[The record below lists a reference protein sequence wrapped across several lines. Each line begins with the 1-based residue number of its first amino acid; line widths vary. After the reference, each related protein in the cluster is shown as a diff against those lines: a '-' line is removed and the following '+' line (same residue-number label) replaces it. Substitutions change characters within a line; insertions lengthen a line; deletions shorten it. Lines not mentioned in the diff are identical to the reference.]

1 MNKNDVMQRL
11 YQAESGEAAK
21 LLRDMLR
28 ANVRQALYEL
38 VEEEISGLCGP
49 RHRPC
54 AETPYYRSGSADS
67 EVYLDGSR
75 TVAKRPR
82 VRRKS
87 EEDASIEVH
96 LKTWQTAQNPDA
108 WEEAMMRAILCGVST
123 RNQKRLHEGELKGMS
138 KSSISR
144 LWQRRAAD
152 LVDELMGRD
161 LSQEPVLALMLDGV
175 HLADN
180 LYALIAVGI
189 YMDGHKEVLGFRIG
203 SSENIEVSRDLVA
216 DLVHRGL
223 QTAEDLKL
231 LAVLDGSDPLKRA
244 VLEFFPDAV
253 VQRCLVH
260 KERNIRRYL
269 SKRHWMRLGQ
279 LFSDLRK
286 VEGAEEAITALEK
299 IQRFLSDKNKAARD
313 SLEEAGEELLA
324 FLRLEAPATLNK
336 TFLSTNIIENTIKN
350 LRRHIGRVCRWRH
363 ESDHPE
369 RWIASGLK
377 LAEKGFRKVRGYRD
391 LPALVKALRRKDNEE
406 AAA

>member
-96 LKTWQTAQNPDA
+96 LKTWQTAQSPDA

-152 LVDELMGRD
+152 LVGELMGRD
-161 LSQEPVLALMLDGV
+161 LSKEPILALMLDGV

-223 QTAEDLKL
+223 QTAEGLKL

-299 IQRFLSDKNKAARD
+299 IQLFLSDKNKAARD

-324 FLRLEAPATLNK
+324 FFRLEAPATLNK

-391 LPALVKALRRKDNEE
+391 LPALVKALRRKDKEE

>member
-49 RHRPC
+49 RHRPH
-54 AETPYYRSGSADS
+54 AESPYYRSGSADS

-75 TVAKRPR
+75 TVARRPR

-96 LKTWQTAQNPDA
+96 LKTWQTAQSPDA

-144 LWQRRAAD
+144 LWQRKAVD
-152 LVDELMGRD
+152 LVSELMGRD
-161 LSQEPVLALMLDGV
+161 LSVEPVLALMLDGV

-180 LYALIAVGI
+180 LYALIAVGV
-189 YMDGHKEVLGFRIG
+189 YADGHKAVLGFRVG

-223 QTAEDLKL
+223 QTAKGLKL

-299 IQRFLSDKNKAARD
+299 IQLFLSDKNKAARE

-324 FLRLEAPATLNK
+324 FFRLEAPATLNK

-391 LPALVKALRRKDNEE
+391 LAALIKALQRKDNKE